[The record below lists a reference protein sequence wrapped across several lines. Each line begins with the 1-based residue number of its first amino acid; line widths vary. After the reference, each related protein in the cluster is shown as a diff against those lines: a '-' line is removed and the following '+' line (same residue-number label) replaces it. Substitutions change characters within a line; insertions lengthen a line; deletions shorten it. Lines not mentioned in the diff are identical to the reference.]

1 MKLWDKIFLSI
12 WLVLMSIIS
21 WFSMLDISQI
31 KYTQTEINDKLNT
44 QQPITCSTWKDYT
57 SQLNKINKRLD
68 SLEMWVSELN
78 LPLQNCVN
86 DFNTLN
92 NMLWHK

>member
-44 QQPITCSTWKDYT
+44 QQPITYSTWQDY
-57 SQLNKINKRLD
+57 SNQFNKLNKKLSWIDKRLD
-68 SLEMWVSELN
+68 SLEVAVWDVDMACQTL
-78 LPLQNCVN
+78 
-86 DFNTLN
+86 FN
-92 NMLWHK
+92 K